1 MRRAELVSIAP
12 GTVIANQPPKGW
24 SHLVIKSIPRLA
36 SGDLETLPRTAFRTA
51 TLFRT
56 VILADVGRSID
67 DPAKFVLRKVGIGLC
82 VPGPPK
88 GDVVIHSSR
97 LEELGV
103 RLGMV
108 EKIVL
113 RSAEAELSKGR
124 LIASGPTFALYRG
137 PTMMQVGEV
146 HQKVEISYALLVDE
160 RTGALRVLVWSQEAT
175 REGLAAPAKLVEL
188 TPNLVFDC
196 PLNVKAER
204 LLGTVPVSWSFAMD
218 NLPAGKPV
226 PLSRELA
233 RCLAKDPRTSDP
245 ETMERALRRALS
257 RLELGSPKTPGT
269 TPGTS
274 GR

>member
-1 MRRAELVSIAP
+1 
-12 GTVIANQPPKGW
+12 
-24 SHLVIKSIPRLA
+24 
-36 SGDLETLPRTAFRTA
+36 
-51 TLFRT
+51 
-56 VILADVGRSID
+56 
-67 DPAKFVLRKVGIGLC
+67 
-82 VPGPPK
+82 
-88 GDVVIHSSR
+88 
-97 LEELGV
+97 
-103 RLGMV
+103 
-108 EKIVL
+108 
-113 RSAEAELSKGR
+113 
-124 LIASGPTFALYRG
+124 
-137 PTMMQVGEV
+137 MMQVGQV
-146 HQKVEISYALLVDE
+146 HQKVEMTYALLVDE

-226 PLSRELA
+226 PLSRDLA
-233 RCLAKDPRTSDP
+233 RCLAKDPRPSDP